1 MGSISLKLR
10 AAKAGKQKI
19 YLHFNYGEKKQLRY
33 ATGYGISN
41 INSWDSTKQRVKNVA
56 AEPRSLFING
66 KISSLVMFAEQL
78 LDDFDRN
85 QLKSTNKII
94 KNKLDEF
101 TNRTTA
107 RQPQKKNLLEFFEW
121 FIDYYAI
128 NPLPKTQ
135 RPLSKNTVK
144 PYKTALRILKEFSS
158 KKYNVDYQD
167 ITLEFYDDYL
177 KFLQEKK
184 FSNNYIGNQFKLIK
198 AIMNYALERNL
209 HTNLDFK
216 KKGFAKITEKVDA
229 IYLTENELKKIAKLK
244 IKGKMRDRARDL
256 FLIGAY
262 TGLRVS
268 DFNRLTADNIK
279 TASGGQRYIEISMQ
293 KTGKTVLIP
302 INSAVAAILDKYG
315 GEPPARLA
323 EQKINEELKEIGEKA
338 KIKSEFTIEK
348 TVGGKKEKTTF
359 KKHQLITNHT
369 ARRSFCT
376 NAYLAGLSTVD
387 IMAISGH
394 TSEAVFLKYI
404 KVTPKERLERL
415 AAHSFFK

>member
-10 AAKAGKQKI
+10 EAKDGSQKI
-19 YLHFNYGEKKQLRY
+19 YLHFNYGRKKQLRY
-33 ATGYGISN
+33 ATGYGVQSIA
-41 INSWDSTKQRVKNVA
+41 SWDETKQRVKNIA
-56 AEPRSLFING
+56 AEPNSLFING
-66 KISSLVMFAEQL
+66 KISGLVNFSEKL
-78 LDDFDRN
+78 LDDFDRSN
-85 QLKSTNKII
+85 TTITNTIVKRR
-94 KNKLDEF
+94 LDEF
-101 TNRTTA
+101 TKRAAT
-107 RQPQKKNLLEFFEW
+107 REPQKKNLLQFFEW

-135 RPLSKNTVK
+135 KPLSKNTVK
-144 PYKTALRILKEFSS
+144 PYKTALGILKEFAS
-158 KKYNVDYQD
+158 KKYPVDYED

-177 KFLQEKK
+177 KYLQKKK

-229 IYLTENELKKIAKLK
+229 IYLTEKELKAITELK
-244 IKGKMRDRARDL
+244 IKSKMRDRARDL

-268 DFNRLTADNIK
+268 DFNRLTAANIK
-279 TASGGQRYIEISMQ
+279 STAGGGRYIDIEMK

-302 INSAVAAILDKYG
+302 INSTVAAILDKYG
-315 GEPPARLA
+315 GQPPARLA

-338 KIKSEFTIEK
+338 KITSDFTVEK
-348 TVGGKKEKTTF
+348 TVGGKKEKRTY

>member
-1 MGSISLKLR
+1 MGSVSLKLR
-10 AAKAGKQKI
+10 EAKDGSQKI
-19 YLHFNYGEKKQLRY
+19 YLHFNYGRKKQLRY
-33 ATGYGISN
+33 ATGYGIQNKS
-41 INSWDSTKQRVKNVA
+41 SWDELKQRVKNVT
-56 AEPRSLFING
+56 AEPQSLLING
-66 KISSLVMFAEQL
+66 KISGLVNFSEKL
-78 LDDFDRN
+78 LDDFDRD
-85 QLKSTNKII
+85 QTQITNKIV

-101 TNRTTA
+101 TNRAAA

-121 FIDYYAI
+121 FIDYYAL

-144 PYKTALRILKEFSS
+144 PYKTALKILKEFSS

-216 KKGFAKITEKVDA
+216 KKGFAKISEKVDA
-229 IYLTENELKKIAKLK
+229 IYLTEAELEAIAKLE
-244 IKGKMRDRARDL
+244 IKSKMKDRARDL

-268 DFNRLTADNIK
+268 DFNRLTANNIK
-279 TASGGQRYIEISMQ
+279 TTAAGLRYIEITMQ

-315 GEPPARLA
+315 GKPPARLA
-323 EQKINEELKEIGEKA
+323 EQKINEQIKKVGEKA
-338 KIKSEFTIEK
+338 EIKSEFTVEK
-348 TVGGKKEKTTF
+348 TIGGEKEKTTYI
-359 KKHQLITNHT
+359 KHQLITNHT

>member
-10 AAKAGKQKI
+10 EAKDGSQKI
-19 YLHFNYGEKKQLRY
+19 YLHFNYGRKKQLRY
-33 ATGYGISN
+33 ATGYGVQSIA
-41 INSWDSTKQRVKNVA
+41 SWDETKQRVKNIA
-56 AEPRSLFING
+56 AEPNSLFING
-66 KISSLVMFAEQL
+66 KISGLVNFSEKL
-78 LDDFDRN
+78 LDDFDRSN
-85 QLKSTNKII
+85 TTITNTIVKR
-94 KNKLDEF
+94 KLDEF
-101 TNRTTA
+101 TNRAAT
-107 RQPQKKNLLEFFEW
+107 RGPQKKNLLQFFEW

-135 RPLSKNTVK
+135 KPLSKNTVK
-144 PYKTALRILKEFSS
+144 PYKTALGILKEFAS
-158 KKYNVDYQD
+158 KKYPVDYED

-177 KFLQEKK
+177 KYLQKKK

-216 KKGFAKITEKVDA
+216 KKGFAKITEKIDA
-229 IYLTENELKKIAKLK
+229 IYLTEKELKAITELK
-244 IKGKMRDRARDL
+244 IKSKMRDRARDL

-268 DFNRLTADNIK
+268 DFNRLTAANIK
-279 TASGGQRYIEISMQ
+279 STASGGRYIDIEMK

-302 INSAVAAILDKYG
+302 INSTVAAILDKYG
-315 GEPPARLA
+315 GQPPARLA

-338 KIKSEFTIEK
+338 KINSDFTVEK
-348 TVGGKKEKTTF
+348 TVGGKKEKTTY
-359 KKHQLITNHT
+359 KKYQLITNHT

-376 NAYLAGLSTVD
+376 NAYLAGLSSVD